1 LPALEKINII
11 GKGRVRVLFAPLDWG
26 LGHTTR
32 CLPIIKAFQS
42 AGAEITIACNEKQTV
57 LLQAE
62 LEAVRF
68 LPLRGY
74 GLRYSRSKYF
84 TWFIIALQIPK
95 ILTAINREKKW
106 LSSIFQTEGFDVV
119 ISDNRYGLHH
129 PSLYSIFISHQL
141 RVRVPFSKWIENLL
155 QKWNYNFIQQFSEC
169 WIPDFEGASNLA
181 GDLSHP
187 NRLPAVKLKYIGAV
201 SWCKKMKKYSEEP
214 KVLVVIISGPEPQ
227 RTIFEKIVLSELND
241 WNESAVVLRGLP
253 ATTET
258 LPSTRN
264 VTFFNHLHSVQLSDL
279 INRATYI
286 VARSGYS
293 TIMDI
298 VALQK
303 KSILIPTPGQ
313 TEQEYLG
320 NWLME
325 HKFCVSIT
333 QNNFSLKNALSQ
345 ANQFEY
351 ADLSKFPT
359 DQYENAVSSFM
370 REHFKETIQPDV
382 SKT

>member
-1 LPALEKINII
+1 M
-11 GKGRVRVLFAPLDWG
+11 LFAPLDWG

-42 AGAEITIACNEKQTV
+42 AGVEVTVACNEKQAV
-57 LLQAE
+57 LLGAE
-62 LEAVRF
+62 LQSVRF
-68 LPLRGY
+68 IPLMGY
-74 GLRYSRSKYF
+74 DLRYSRLKYF

-95 ILTAINREKKW
+95 ILIAINRENKW
-106 LSSIFQTEGFDVV
+106 LASVFKAERFDVV

-141 RVRVPFSKWIENLL
+141 RVQVPFSKWIENLL
-155 QKWNYNFIQQFSEC
+155 QKWNYRFIQRFSEC
-169 WIPDFEGASNLA
+169 WIPDFEGETNLA
-181 GDLSHP
+181 GALSHP
-187 NRLPAVKLKYIGAV
+187 SRLPAIKSKYIGPV
-201 SWCKKMKKYSEEP
+201 SRCKKLKKNSDES
-214 KVLVVIISGPEPQ
+214 KVLVVLISGPEPQ
-227 RTIFEKIVLSELND
+227 RTIFEKIILSELND
-241 WNESAVVLRGLP
+241 WNEATVVLRGLP
-253 ATTET
+253 ATTAT

-264 VTFFNHLHSVQLSDL
+264 VTFFNHLHSSQVSEL

-325 HKFCVSIT
+325 HKFCLSIQ
-333 QNNFSLKNALSQ
+333 QNNFSLKSAMIQ
-345 ANQFEY
+345 ANKFEY
-351 ADLSKFPT
+351 ADLSKFST
-359 DQYENAVSSFM
+359 DQYVNIVSSFM
-370 REHFKETIQPDV
+370 QEHFKETIQPDA

>member
-1 LPALEKINII
+1 LPALEKINNL
-11 GKGRVRVLFAPLDWG
+11 GKGRARILFAPLDWG

-42 AGAEITIACNEKQTV
+42 EGADITIACNEKQAV
-57 LLQAE
+57 LLEAE

-74 GLRYSRSKYF
+74 GLRYSRSKYL
-84 TWFIIALQIPK
+84 TWLTIALQIPK
-95 ILTAINREKKW
+95 ILTSINRERKW
-106 LSSIFQTEGFDVV
+106 LASIFETEGFDAV

-129 PSLYSIFISHQL
+129 PSLYSVFISHQL
-141 RVRVPFSKWIENLL
+141 RVRVPFSNRIENLL
-155 QKWNYNFIQQFSEC
+155 QKWNYNFIQQFNEC
-169 WIPDFEGASNLA
+169 WIPDFEGAINLA
-181 GDLSHP
+181 GFLSHP

-201 SWCKKMKKYSEEP
+201 SRFKKMMNHSEEP
-214 KVLVVIISGPEPQ
+214 NVLVILISGPEPQ
-227 RTIFEKIVLSELND
+227 RTIFEEIVLSELNGC
-241 WNESAVVLRGLP
+241 NEAAVVLRGLP
-253 ATTET
+253 ATTAT
-258 LPSTRN
+258 LPSTGK
-264 VTFFNHLHSVQLSDL
+264 VTFFNHLHSSQLSEL

-320 NWLME
+320 TWLME
-325 HKFCVSIT
+325 HKFCLSIE
-333 QNNFSLKNALSQ
+333 QNKFSLKNALRQ

-359 DQYENAVSSFM
+359 DQYESAVSSFM
-370 REHFKETIQPDV
+370 QEHFKETIEPDV
-382 SKT
+382 SKI

>member
-1 LPALEKINII
+1 M
-11 GKGRVRVLFAPLDWG
+11 LFAPLDWG

-32 CLPIIKAFQS
+32 CLPIIKAFQA
-42 AGAEITIACNEKQTV
+42 AGADITVACNEKQAV
-57 LLQAE
+57 LLRAE
-62 LEAVRF
+62 LQAVRF
-68 LPLRGY
+68 LPLIGY
-74 GLRYSRSKYF
+74 ELRYSRSKYF
-84 TWFIIALQIPK
+84 TWLTVALQIPK
-95 ILTAINREKKW
+95 ILTAINRENKW
-106 LSSIFQTEGFDVV
+106 LASLFQEEAFDVV

-129 PSLYSIFISHQL
+129 PSTYSIFISHQL
-141 RVRVPFSKWIENLL
+141 CVQVPFSNWIENLL

-169 WIPDFEGASNLA
+169 WIPDFEGPINLA
-181 GDLSHP
+181 GVLSHP
-187 NRLPAVKLKYIGAV
+187 SRLPVMKLKYIGAV
-201 SWCKKMKKYSEEP
+201 SRCKKMKRSSEES
-214 KVLVVIISGPEPQ
+214 KVLVVLISGPEPQ
-227 RTIFEKIVLSELND
+227 RTIFEQIVLAELND
-241 WNESAVVLRGLP
+241 WNEKAIVLRGLP
-253 ATTET
+253 ATTST
-258 LPSTRN
+258 LPSTGN
-264 VTFFNHLHSVQLSDL
+264 VTFFNHLHSSQLSEL

-286 VARSGYS
+286 IARSGYS
-293 TIMDI
+293 TVMDI

-325 HKFCVSIT
+325 HKFCLSIT